1 MGREGKEGHLGLRGQ
16 RDKGTKSL
24 EGTALVLLELK
35 VCPGGGGMVNEPGN
49 VGWHCIMEGPECLVA
64 ILEQRKAIASF

>member
-1 MGREGKEGHLGLRGQ
+1 
-16 RDKGTKSL
+16 
-24 EGTALVLLELK
+24 
-35 VCPGGGGMVNEPGN
+35 MVNEPGN